1 MEMTLARRPWLSPL
15 ALAIL
20 TIIFLRQVI
29 LPAEAGA
36 VLNGKDLQ
44 EMFYPLQTF
53 ISEALKAGTLPL
65 WNPRQFLGHPV
76 IGNPH
81 AALFY
86 PLNWL
91 VWIIGVQRGIGL
103 VLVLHTWFGAWGM
116 ERFTRGFGASRVGAL
131 LAGVIFS
138 MSGWAAAHTF
148 PGHYNLLMVFAW
160 IPWVM
165 LAYRYALRRGTWAA
179 LLPGMAGLGLALLAG
194 YPPLVVYM
202 GFGLISLWLYH
213 IANAPEGAEIRAGWE
228 AGWRLAAIGIGGLIL
243 AAALVIPAAE
253 LTRLAS
259 RETGDLEFANTF
271 ALPPAQYLSLA
282 LPGLFGRP
290 DWAPYFYWGADFY
303 EEHNAYAGL
312 LPLLAVP
319 LMIRWP
325 RRETWYFY
333 GLIAFGLVM
342 AVGIEGALM
351 PLLVRWVPGLGMFRV
366 PARGLMYVMFG
377 LAGLT
382 ALLITN
388 LQAASL
394 DERRRALR
402 PALRRWIPVA
412 AAGSFGLSVFF
423 SGWYASASHV
433 EPMPLRAFEVAGTL
447 AMAGVI
453 LCGVWV
459 VLWLWTRPD
468 DRREQPSYPK
478 APGWALGLAALLI
491 VLDAWHVGIPVIGV
505 SQVVEPGMWAGAR
518 TNIPLGADAR
528 VLQVA
533 PAGGT
538 TNLASV
544 TGHLHV
550 LGYDPLHLATFDTLA
565 GENGVEN
572 DPQTRVNLLFGVKY
586 LLSSEQLDAP
596 GYELIGIAYDTFYY
610 ERTEAFPRAWIGT
623 DIVVEPNDEA
633 VAARIDDETTDLR
646 QTVFVDEA
654 ITCLA
659 GEDGSAAITEYNLN
673 DVTITTSG
681 GGGLLVLSDQ
691 YYPGWHATVDGDEA
705 DIVRTDVAL
714 RGVCVPAGEHTVRF
728 DFRPLS
734 IVAGVVVSAA
744 GWLVWLA
751 AMVIGWRR
759 KRL

>member
-1 MEMTLARRPWLSPL
+1 MEKTLARRPWLSPL

-29 LPAEAGA
+29 LPVEAGV

-91 VWIIGVQRGIGL
+91 VWLIGVQRGIGL

-116 ERFTRGFGASRVGAL
+116 ERFTRSFGASRVGAL

-138 MSGWAAAHTF
+138 MSGWAAAHYF

-165 LAYRYALRRGTWAA
+165 LAYRYALRRGTWVA

-213 IANAPEGAEIRAGWE
+213 IGTAPEGQEVRAGWE
-228 AGWRLAAIGIGGLIL
+228 AGWRLAAIGVGGLIL
-243 AAALVIPAAE
+243 AAALVIPAAQ

-259 RETGDLEFANTF
+259 REAGDLEFANTF

-325 RRETWYFY
+325 RREAWYFY

-366 PARGLMYVMFG
+366 PARGMMYVMFG
-377 LAGLT
+377 MAGLT
-382 ALLITN
+382 ALLVTN

-402 PALRRWIPVA
+402 PALRRWIPAA

-459 VLWLWTRPD
+459 VLWLWTRP
-468 DRREQPSYPK
+468 EPK

-505 SQVVEPGMWAGAR
+505 SQVIEPGMWTGAR

-528 VLQVA
+528 VLQVS

-565 GENGVEN
+565 DNDAEN
-572 DPQTRVNLLFGVKY
+572 DPQTRVNELFGVKY
-586 LLSSEQLDAP
+586 LLSNEQLDAP

-633 VAARIDDETTDLR
+633 VAARIDDQTTDLQ
-646 QTVFVDEA
+646 QTAFVDEA
-654 ITCLA
+654 VTCPA
-659 GEDGSAAITEYNLN
+659 GEDGSATISEYNLN

-728 DFRPLS
+728 EFRPLS
-734 IVAGVVVSAA
+734 LVAGVGVSAV